1 MNANNAK
8 KENKINDLYENVGY
22 FSSYGGSVLSFLFIT
37 FFVFFIWAY
46 YATMGAADAVK
57 QDWVN
62 QRCNPKVI
70 PFAGWINKPENDG
83 KTPLEFTSENFQF
96 CTQSIL
102 TNMMGSVLAPFNAL
116 LGQLTT
122 VFTDLNAATDQS
134 RGIMSKLRSNI
145 ADITQNIM
153 NRILGVMIPM
163 QRMLMAFTDS
173 LAKTQAVMTSGLYTM
188 LGSYYTLQSLMGAI
202 LEMIIKM
209 LVSLAVVI
217 VGLWIVPFT
226 WPAAAAS
233 TAVFLSISI
242 PLSII
247 ALFMTE
253 VLHIH
258 SSGIPK
264 LHSCFDKDTPIQM
277 LDGRFRPIHLI
288 KTGDVLFRGE
298 TVTATMRLLR
308 KTSKQKE
315 EKMYWIPTNKYFGV
329 LGPWTKDKIKGVVV
343 SGTHPVQKAAATTW
357 FFQEPY
363 SWVWAKD
370 HPDAVLLTDY
380 AEPVIH
386 CFNTTSKLIHTC
398 GHVFSDW
405 DELFDY
411 RLDHVLSTPIGQMH
425 PASTDETIGSA
436 DRIFEHCE
444 TAFSPDMRVPV
455 ISKDVKNDKAA
466 NRLELKR
473 MSDVG
478 LGDYIVKGGT
488 VYGTVDVLNVDDV
501 TKPEKH
507 LLTTL
512 SQFSVMYATDA
523 NTHTKKAGKKTVVRD
538 YNYNI
543 DGLLSLKK

>member
-1 MNANNAK
+1 MNANNATK
-8 KENKINDLYENVGY
+8 KNKINDLYENVGY

-46 YATMGAADAVK
+46 YTTMQTVDAVK

-102 TNMMGSVLAPFNAL
+102 TSMMGTVLSPFNAL
-116 LGQLTT
+116 LGQLTS

-163 QRMLMAFTDS
+163 QRMFMAFTDS
-173 LAKTQAVMTSGLYTM
+173 LAKTQAIMTSGLYTM

-226 WPAAAAS
+226 WPAAAVS

-258 SSGIPK
+258 SAGIPK

-277 LDGRFRPIHLI
+277 QDGSFRPIALV

-308 KTSKQKE
+308 EQSAEKKE
-315 EKMYWIPTNKYFGV
+315 DMYWIPTNKYS
-329 LGPWTKDKIKGVVV
+329 PWTKGVVV
-343 SGTHPVQKAAATTW
+343 SGTHPVQKPASTTW
-357 FFQEPY
+357 FFQTPY
-363 SWVWAKD
+363 MWVWAKD
-370 HPDAVLLTDY
+370 HPDAVLIDDY
-380 AEPVIH
+380 AEPVIY
-386 CFNTTSKLIHTC
+386 CFNTTSKLIHAG

-405 DELFDY
+405 DELFDH
-411 RLDHVLSTPIGQMH
+411 RLDHVLSTPIGSMH
-425 PASTDETIGSA
+425 PEATGETIRTP

-444 TAFSPDMRVPV
+444 TAFLPDVRVPV
-455 ISKDVKNDKAA
+455 ISKDKENDKST
-466 NRLELKR
+466 NKLNLKR
-473 MSDVG
+473 ISDVA
-478 LGDYIVKGGT
+478 LGDYIIKGGT
-488 VYGTVDVLNVDDV
+488 VYGTVDVLNVDEV
-501 TKPEKH
+501 AKPEKH

-512 SQFSVMYATDA
+512 QQFSVMYAATS
-523 NTHTKKAGKKTVVRD
+523 KKMGPSKVGRKTVVRD

-543 DGLLSLKK
+543 DGLLFLKK

>member
-1 MNANNAK
+1 MNANNAPK
-8 KENKINDLYENVGY
+8 QNKINDLYENTGY
-22 FSSYGGSVLSFLFIT
+22 FSSYGGSVISFLFIT
-37 FFVFFIWAY
+37 FFIFFIWAY

-70 PFAGWINKPENDG
+70 PFAGWINKPEDDG

-102 TNMMGSVLAPFNAL
+102 TSTMGTVLSPFNAL

-122 VFTDLNAATDQS
+122 VFTSLNAATDQS
-134 RGIMSKLRSNI
+134 RGLLSKLRSNI

-173 LAKTQAVMTSGLYTM
+173 LAKTQAIMTSGLYTM

-277 LDGRFRPIHLI
+277 QDGSFRPIHLI

-308 KTSKQKE
+308 KKAKQKP
-315 EKMYWIPTNKYFGV
+315 EKMYRISSPCTKSKTNG
-329 LGPWTKDKIKGVVV
+329 IIV
-343 SGTHPVQKAAATTW
+343 SGSHPMQKAAATTW
-357 FFQEPY
+357 FFQTPY

-370 HPDAVLLTDY
+370 HPDAVLIDDY

-386 CFNTTSKLIHTC
+386 CFNTTSKLIYAC

-411 RLDHVLSTPIGQMH
+411 RLDHILSTPIGQMH
-425 PASTDETIGSA
+425 SASTDETIA
-436 DRIFEHCE
+436 TTDRIFEHCE
-444 TAFSPDMRVPV
+444 SAFSADTRVPV
-455 ISKDVKNDKAA
+455 ISRDKENDKAA
-466 NRLELKR
+466 NRLDLKR
-473 MSDVG
+473 MSNVE
-478 LGDYIVKGGT
+478 LGEYVVKGGT
-488 VYGTVDVLNVDDV
+488 VYGTVDVLNVNDLA
-501 TKPEKH
+501 KPEKH

-512 SQFSVMYATDA
+512 GQFSVMYAATNT
-523 NTHTKKAGKKTVVRD
+523 NTHPNKVKKKTVVRD
-538 YNYNI
+538 YNHNI

>member
-1 MNANNAK
+1 MNARN
-8 KENKINDLYENVGY
+8 ENKINELYENTSY

-37 FFVFFIWAY
+37 FFIFFIWAY
-46 YATMGAADAVK
+46 YATMRTADAVK

-70 PFAGWINKPENDG
+70 PFAGWINKPEDDG

-102 TNMMGSVLAPFNAL
+102 TNMMGTVLSPFNAL
-116 LGQLTT
+116 LGQLTA

-134 RGIMSKLRSNI
+134 RGIMSKLRENI
-145 ADITQNIM
+145 GEITQNIM

-163 QRMLMAFTDS
+163 QRMLMAF
-173 LAKTQAVMTSGLYTM
+173 M

-233 TAVFLSISI
+233 TVVFLSISI

-258 SSGIPK
+258 SAGMPK
-264 LHSCFDKDTPIQM
+264 LHSCFDRDTPIQM
-277 LDGRFRPIHLI
+277 QDGKFQPIHLV
-288 KTGDVLFRGE
+288 KTGDILFRGE

-308 KTSKQKE
+308 ES
-315 EKMYWIPTNKYFGV
+315 EKNSEDMYWIPTNKYS
-329 LGPWTKDKIKGVVV
+329 PWRKGVIV
-343 SGTHPVQKAAATTW
+343 SGTHPMQNDAETTW
-357 FFQEPY
+357 FFQTPY

-370 HPDAVLLTDY
+370 HPDAVLITDY
-380 AEPVIH
+380 TEPIIH
-386 CFNTTSKLIHTC
+386 CFNTTSKLIHAS
-398 GHVFSDW
+398 GHIFSDW

-411 RLDHVLSTPIGQMH
+411 RLNHVLSIPVCQMQ
-425 PASTDETIGSA
+425 PATTGETIQTP
-436 DRIFEHCE
+436 DRIFKFCE
-444 TAFSPDMRVPV
+444 TAFSSDTCVPV
-455 ISKDVKNDKAA
+455 ISKDKKNDKSV
-466 NRLELKR
+466 NKLNIKR
-473 MSDVG
+473 MSDVM
-478 LGDYIVKGGT
+478 LGDYIIKGGA
-488 VYGTVDVLNVDDV
+488 VYGTVDVLNVDDLD
-501 TKPEKH
+501 KPDKH

-512 SQFSVMYATDA
+512 QQFSVMYAADA
-523 NTHTKKAGKKTVVRD
+523 NSHTKKTARNTVVRD

-543 DGLLSLKK
+543 DGLLHLKSSLG